1 MTKKVAL
8 TNKNTTRGDSF
19 FKCLVYQQKL
29 SFFTKLAISLLLAK
43 FACANLAAKY
53 FDVKLLN
60 SGVVL
65 YLSWWPVIFFSI
77 LQIFL
82 L

>member
-1 MTKKVAL
+1 MTEKVAL
-8 TNKNTTRGDSF
+8 TNKNTTWGNSF
-19 FKCLVYQQKL
+19 FKCLVYQQNL
-29 SFFTKLAISLLLAK
+29 SFFTKLPISLLLAK

-53 FDVKLLN
+53 FNVKLLN
-60 SGVVL
+60 SAVVL

-77 LQIFL
+77 LLSFL